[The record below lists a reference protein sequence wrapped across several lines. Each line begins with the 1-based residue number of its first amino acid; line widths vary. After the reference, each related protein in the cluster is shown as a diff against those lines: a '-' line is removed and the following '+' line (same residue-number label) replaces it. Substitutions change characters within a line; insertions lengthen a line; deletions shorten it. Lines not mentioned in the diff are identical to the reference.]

1 MRVPSPPMNSYL
13 RHVNLSFRVLCTRW
27 ITPATQTNDLIHC
40 FCLLSSVI
48 IRRKRYQEQYANN
61 VGRVPVNRAVSV
73 YLLSYVGSGIR
84 AVCQECILSPLNKG
98 CFRLFVII
106 RRKRYQEQYANN
118 IDRVPVNRAF
128 SVYLLSY
135 VGSGIRSSM
144 LIT

>member
-73 YLLSYVGSGIR
+73 YLLSVGSSIR
-84 AVCQECILSPLNKG
+84 SSMLRMYIEPLEQRLFPSICYHTWEAVSGAVCQECILSPCKKG
-98 CFRLFVII
+98 
-106 RRKRYQEQYANN
+106 
-118 IDRVPVNRAF
+118 
-128 SVYLLSY
+128 LLSC
-135 VGSGIRSSM
+135 GFLG
-144 LIT
+144 L